1 MIEQYVPSLGWE
13 DPLEKAKATHS
24 SILAC
29 RIPWRSHKDLDT
41 TEWLSLSEQYVDIF
55 SIKLKIGDSNRY
67 LYTDVHSRIIHNS
80 PKVKATKI
88 FTDRHKMQN
97 LLVMHYCSVLKMKEN
112 LTHDTMWMNLED
124 IMLSEIS
131 QSQKVKYCMIP
142 FRRGP

>member
-67 LYTDVHSRIIHNS
+67 LYTDVHSRIIHLALCPQGSSTWYHVSNFPSFLRLNNNASPVNS
-80 PKVKATKI
+80 AFCVYQWK
-88 FTDRHKMQN
+88 FW
-97 LLVMHYCSVLKMKEN
+97 LLLLLGYCE
-112 LTHDTMWMNLED
+112 
-124 IMLSEIS
+124 
-131 QSQKVKYCMIP
+131 
-142 FRRGP
+142 